1 MIEKEIEPMI
11 LMLRDNE
18 WLSNGQ
24 QGLTSYIFSL
34 LHPKEKVKEE
44 KVKEEQSSRKEGVVA
59 EKITDKLPFF

>member
-44 KVKEEQSSRKEGVVA
+44 QSSRKEGVVA